1 VIHTLDPVY
10 DENSKILI
18 LGSFP
23 SVKSRENRFYYAH
36 PQNRF
41 WRVIAAILEVPI
53 PTSINQKKQLLFDHH
68 IALWDVIR
76 QCDIIGSSDAS
87 ITNVIPNDISTLL
100 RDTSISKII
109 VNGSKASQ
117 LYRHHCLTTT
127 GIKAITLPSTSPANA
142 VYSFERLVDEWE
154 KEINK
159 ESTRINMESSL

>member
-1 VIHTLDPVY
+1 MIHTLDPVV
-10 DENSKILI
+10 DKDSKILI

-23 SVKSRENRFYYAH
+23 SVKSRENGFYYAH

-53 PTSINQKKQLLFDHH
+53 PTSIEQKKQLMFDHH
-68 IALWDVIR
+68 IALWDVIQ

-87 ITNVIPNDISTLL
+87 IINVIPNDIATLL

-117 LYRHHCLTTT
+117 LYRRHCLPIT
-127 GIKAITLPSTSPANA
+127 GIKAVTLPSTSPANA
-142 VYSFERLVDEWE
+142 SYTIERLISEWKMEIRQVDS
-154 KEINK
+154 NHV
-159 ESTRINMESSL
+159 SQGG

>member
-1 VIHTLDPVY
+1 MIHTLDPVV
-10 DENSKILI
+10 DKDSKILI

-23 SVKSRENRFYYAH
+23 SVKSRENGFYYAH

-53 PTSINQKKQLLFDHH
+53 PTSIEQKKQLLFDHH
-68 IALWDVIR
+68 IALWDVIQ

-87 ITNVIPNDISTLL
+87 IINVIPNDIATLL

-117 LYRHHCLTTT
+117 LYRRHCLPIT
-127 GIKAITLPSTSPANA
+127 GIKAVTLPSTSPANA
-142 VYSFERLVDEWE
+142 SYTIERLISEWKLEIRQVDS
-154 KEINK
+154 NHV
-159 ESTRINMESSL
+159 SQGG

>member
-1 VIHTLDPVY
+1 VIHTLDPVF
-10 DENSKILI
+10 DKKSKILV

-23 SVKSRENRFYYAH
+23 SVKSRENGFYYAH

-53 PTSINQKKQLLFDHH
+53 PTSIDQKKQLLLDHH
-68 IALWDVIR
+68 IALWDVIQ

-127 GIKAITLPSTSPANA
+127 GIKAIPLPSTSPANA
-142 VYSFERLVDEWE
+142 SYTIERLIHEWK
-154 KEINK
+154 KEI
-159 ESTRINMESSL
+159 L